1 MRRRMARNLGS
12 CVPAYA
18 DFVGDRIVILDA
30 IDHIVF
36 NVRDVEASA
45 KWYEQVLGMARI
57 DAPSDSGA
65 LRTSVTF
72 GRSKIN
78 LRPIDA
84 SQDEWFT
91 GATPCAGGQDLC
103 FLTSFTPDAVVAHLQ
118 ACDVEI
124 EVGPVTKNGAR
135 GPIRSVY
142 VRDPDGNLIEVSS
155 YAALA

>member
-1 MRRRMARNLGS
+1 M
-12 CVPAYA
+12 
-18 DFVGDRIVILDA
+18 ILDA

-72 GRSKIN
+72 GRNKIN

-84 SQDEWFT
+84 LQDEWFT